1 MAKCSSCGKMKCA
14 CGGMSRKKKAFGGP
28 ASPTTGGVAIAKPQ
42 QMPGLIEKMPGRMP
56 AFPGRPGEMGRGGG
70 FGPGPSVS
78 IDPRESNGGF
88 GGVER
93 RLAPMP
99 MNPPGGG
106 VEPRLAPMP
115 MNMKKGGMAKKK
127 KGGMAKKKGGMI
139 GGAGSGVGRAA
150 KSIGRGVARK
160 GTVGKNR

>member
-42 QMPGLIEKMPGRMP
+42 HMPGLIEKMPGRMP
-56 AFPGRPGEMGRGGG
+56 AFPGRPGEMKKVGPGEMGRGGG

-99 MNPPGGG
+99 MN
-106 VEPRLAPMP
+106 
-115 MNMKKGGMAKKK
+115 MKKGGMAKK